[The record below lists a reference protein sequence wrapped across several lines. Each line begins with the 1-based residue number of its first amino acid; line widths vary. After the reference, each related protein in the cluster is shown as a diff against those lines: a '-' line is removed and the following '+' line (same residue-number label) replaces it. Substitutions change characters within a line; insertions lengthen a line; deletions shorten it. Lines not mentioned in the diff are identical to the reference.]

1 MSGPR
6 RKPEQAPTYDFEIRN
21 RRYVFDND
29 PGKWSLRQMRTLQNL
44 FGSPIEALSMLESI
58 MASMTVSVAKT
69 DEISLPDALD
79 KVDSLPYEVFIDLA
93 EKVQKDAEEAAKA
106 QKAADP
112 TEDAEP
118 TPDDSSAS

>member
-6 RKPEQAPTYDFEIRN
+6 RKPEQAPTYDFEIGN

-29 PGKWSLRQMRTLQNL
+29 PGKWSLRQMRTIQTL

-58 MASMTVSVAKT
+58 MASMVVSVAKE

-79 KVDSLPYEVFIDLA
+79 KVDTLPYDVFVDLA
-93 EKVQKDAEEAAKA
+93 DKVQKDAEEAAKA
-106 QKAADP
+106 KKADP
-112 TEDAEP
+112 TKDVEP
-118 TPDDSSAS
+118 VGGDNSAS